1 MILPILDQT
10 SRHGAYD
17 LGFLALST
25 VLVMEPDCGPNKD
38 RGPNSTGFSGFP
50 TCKKLINTPS

>member
-50 TCKKLINTPS
+50 TCKS